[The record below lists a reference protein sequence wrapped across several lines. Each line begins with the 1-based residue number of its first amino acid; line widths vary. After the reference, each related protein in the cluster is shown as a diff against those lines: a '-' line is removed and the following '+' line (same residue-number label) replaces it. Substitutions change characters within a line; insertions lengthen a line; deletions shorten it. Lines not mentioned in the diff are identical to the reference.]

1 MTGEQVI
8 ILVVGIAVIL
18 VALAV
23 LAKRWIKKAFYEYNE
38 YTGQYEPKAKIRKD
52 DEKLHKQ
59 YEKRKASQVKKPS
72 QVKKAQNQAE
82 AQPQNQPESVVKY
95 DIQKK
100 DPYKFRPNRSAGDVA
115 ISVQILRKGS
125 LNGRYAV
132 EFTDDYNEGTIQ
144 LFVDKESFDKMKVDD
159 VGRLCYNKNSM
170 TFYYYMSLFKDSADE

>member
-23 LAKRWIKKAFYEYNE
+23 LLNRWIKKTFFEYNE
-38 YTGQYEPKAKIRKD
+38 YSGKLEPKHMVRAWERWIDRDREKYLKSQKEAKPK
-52 DEKLHKQ
+52 
-59 YEKRKASQVKKPS
+59 
-72 QVKKAQNQAE
+72 
-82 AQPQNQPESVVKY
+82 NQPESVVKY

-100 DPYKFRPNRSAGDVA
+100 DPYKFRPNRSAGDVRM
-115 ISVQILRKGS
+115 SVQILRKGS
-125 LNGRYAV
+125 LDGRYAV

-159 VGRLCYNKNSM
+159 VGQLCYNKNSM
-170 TFYYYMSLFKDSADE
+170 TFYYYMSLFKDSADV